1 MNDFKYQKKNKI
13 SDEKI
18 MSYKD
23 FGSVL
28 EKHRVI
34 SRSYANVWK
43 WSISSTLVLGV
54 AITGWTLLNNNQVE
68 APISSPII
76 INERNIDFAPVN
88 AITSIELQKTDE
100 IESEERVIET
110 IIATEIKQTT
120 VKNTPVVQKEHKIKI
135 NSESETKL
143 VLETDT
149 LSINTL
155 KAKEPN
161 VWYSVN
167 ELPEK
172 EKINLPTL
180 YVAKLPWPGEL
191 TKSELTKHPVI
202 NTIYKSIGREVPIV
216 DGRVFI
222 TEINAEEPTDFYR
235 LTNNNFSPALIRDI
249 HTAADNS
256 ALLIK
261 DLTLFIPGK
270 GRVNMG
276 DKLIMIKS
284 DKKFE
289 KRFAE

>member
-1 MNDFKYQKKNKI
+1 MNDFKYQKKDET

-23 FGSVL
+23 FGYVM

-34 SRSYANVWK
+34 TKSYAHVWK
-43 WSISSTLVLGV
+43 WSVSSSLVLGA
-54 AITGWTLLNNNQVE
+54 AITGWMLWSNNQVNE
-68 APISSPII
+68 PVSSPII
-76 INERNIDFAPVN
+76 VNERNIDFTPVN
-88 AITSIELQKTDE
+88 AISSIEVQEIDE
-100 IESEERVIET
+100 IESQEKVLET
-110 IIATEIKQTT
+110 ITAAEIKQTT
-120 VKNTPVVQKEHKIKI
+120 VKNTSVDQKESEIRDI
-135 NSESETKL
+135 IESETNL
-143 VLETDT
+143 VSETDS
-149 LSINTL
+149 LSINTV
-155 KAKEPN
+155 KAEEPN

-191 TKSELTKHPVI
+191 TKSELIKHPVI
-202 NTIYKSIGREVPIV
+202 NTIYKSVGREIPIV
-216 DGRVFI
+216 DGKVFI
-222 TEINAEEPTDFYR
+222 TEINAEEPTDFHS
-235 LTNNNFSPALIRDI
+235 LKSNNFPPALIRDI
-249 HTAADNS
+249 HTAGDNS
-256 ALLIK
+256 VLLIK

-289 KRFAE
+289 KRFEE